1 MPTARPTE
9 RRHSPLFSRWAL
21 GRQAVG
27 RLIEARR
34 TVAFRGGRP
43 RADCVFLGM
52 PTARPQGTRALPA
65 FLAETTAR
73 GAICGG
79 RHADPPAASVRLAD
93 HAATGGFVRGYPT
106 GHCILACRSLGRE
119 PAPPSC
125 VGSFP
130 ADSCRHAQH
139 HTQACRPLGLG
150 QQGPPLFNRGGAD
163 LPSRLR

>member
-1 MPTARPTE
+1 
-9 RRHSPLFSRWAL
+9 L
-21 GRQAVG
+21 GRQAVD

-65 FLAETTAR
+65 FLAETIAR

-93 HAATGGFVRGYPT
+93 HAATGGFVRGLPY
-106 GHCILACRSLGRE
+106 
-119 PAPPSC
+119 
-125 VGSFP
+125 
-130 ADSCRHAQH
+130 
-139 HTQACRPLGLG
+139 RPLHFGVPIAR
-150 QQGPPLFNRGGAD
+150 QGACPALVCGE
-163 LPSRLR
+163 LPGRLL